1 MPDLPNTLATTSSRN
16 YQDCVNGIE
25 KITRGHDRY
34 QRDFRCFQQLSGCCC
49 CVTIE
54 QRVFSFRIPSHNS
67 QCLFARDC
75 SGLKLVFGRIEFA
88 VATPLSGWRPP
99 TKLLLPHALVIL
111 NERSEDSIA
120 RNSSRSD
127 QQDTIE
133 LTLLSHDLIYG
144 QAIVSSRLL
153 FYEVR
158 RINNY

>member
-1 MPDLPNTLATTSSRN
+1 MFLR
-16 YQDCVNGIE
+16 
-25 KITRGHDRY
+25 
-34 QRDFRCFQQLSGCCC
+34 FQQLSGRCC

-111 NERSEDSIA
+111 NERSEDSIV

-153 FYEVR
+153 FYEIR